1 MDRES
6 KRLVAGGSGGMV
18 FHFPIMIEEAVLPEG
33 GKEPSE
39 PQAAASPVRGGSHQP
54 NYAMRGQQAT
64 SYSFRETMP
73 DDGVQRIP
81 PVDGYRRDLKDEVIK
96 RMRDEVL
103 QFADNLAKKYGMRCN
118 SVNYNQGE
126 ESRYGADP
134 SHVNMVMSLSLVNQL
149 GLDKFARDLL
159 AHAPD
164 FGLDASMYSQ
174 IVQYENAEYL
184 ISGLDVARGKVRLTS
199 SEKAILM
206 APEFLLDIMGSI
218 EG

>member
-1 MDRES
+1 MNSDT
-6 KRLVAGGSGGMV
+6 KRLVSGGGV
-18 FHFPIMIEEAVLPEG
+18 IFNFPIMLEEVGQSEDP
-33 GKEPSE
+33 KEPSVTPAGTTSE
-39 PQAAASPVRGGSHQP
+39 RRISHQP
-54 NYAMRGQQAT
+54 SYNAYAQPAM

-81 PVDGYRRDLKDEVIK
+81 PVEGYRRDLKDEAIK
-96 RMRDEVL
+96 QMRDEVL
-103 QFADNLAKKYGMRCN
+103 LFADNLAKKYGMRCN

-134 SHVNMVMSLSLVNQL
+134 SHVNLVMSLSLVNQL
-149 GLDKFARDLL
+149 GLDKYARDLL

-174 IVQYENAEYL
+174 IIQYDNAEYL

-206 APEFLLDIMGSI
+206 APEFLLDLITPI